1 MTIIDFAWFWSH
13 ILGNR
18 YCIFLYI
25 YSTKKT
31 IMSITAAQVLE
42 ALKNVD
48 DPDLKKDLVTL
59 GMIKDLEVS
68 GKNVNFTVV
77 LTTPACPMKDMIH
90 KACVNAVL
98 HFVDKE
104 AVVKVNMTSNVTS
117 GKVNTGPLLPQ
128 VKNIIAVASGKGGVG
143 KSTVASNLA
152 AALAKQ
158 GAKVGLVDADIY
170 GPSQT
175 IMFDVVHE
183 KPMIKVIDGK
193 NKIIPVESYG
203 VKLLSIGF
211 FADTSQAIVWRGPM
225 AAKALTQMFADA
237 DWGELDYMIIDL
249 PPGTGDIHLSLVG
262 AIPLNGVVIVS
273 TPQNVALADAQK
285 GVGMFQMPSINV
297 PVLGIVENMAY
308 FTPAELPNN
317 KYYIFGK
324 DGAKTLAEKLGVPLL
339 GEIPLVQSICEAGDA
354 GRPAVLQESTPQ
366 ALAFME
372 MASNVAQQ
380 VSIVNSQRQLVT
392 SN

>member
-1 MTIIDFAWFWSH
+1 
-13 ILGNR
+13 
-18 YCIFLYI
+18 
-25 YSTKKT
+25 
-31 IMSITAAQVLE
+31 MSITKEQVLE
-42 ALKNVD
+42 ALKNVE

-59 GMIKDLEVS
+59 GMIKDLEVE

-77 LTTPACPMKDMIH
+77 LTTPACPMKEMIH
-90 KACVNAVL
+90 KACVNAIL
-98 HFVDKE
+98 HFIDKE
-104 AVVKVNMTSNVTS
+104 ANVNVKMTSDVTS
-117 GKVNTGPLLPQ
+117 RKSSGPLLPH
-128 VKNIIAVASGKGGVG
+128 VKNIIGVASGKGGVG

-152 AALAKQ
+152 LALVKL

-225 AAKALTQMFADA
+225 AAKALIQMFSDA
-237 DWGELDYMIIDL
+237 EWGELDYMIIDL

-262 AIPLNGVVIVS
+262 AVPLNGVVIVS
-273 TPQNVALADAQK
+273 TPQLVALADAKK
-285 GVGMFQMPSINV
+285 GVGMFKLPSINV
-297 PVLGIVENMAY
+297 PVLGIVENMSY
-308 FTPAELPNN
+308 FTPPELPNN

-324 DGAKTLAEKLGVPLL
+324 DGAKKLAEELGVPLL

-354 GRPAVLQESTPQ
+354 GRPAVLQETTPQ
-366 ALAFME
+366 AIAFME
-372 MASNVAQQ
+372 MASKVAQQ
-380 VSIVNSQRQLVT
+380 LSIQNAKTPVAQVASVNG
-392 SN
+392 

>member
-1 MTIIDFAWFWSH
+1 
-13 ILGNR
+13 
-18 YCIFLYI
+18 
-25 YSTKKT
+25 
-31 IMSITAAQVLE
+31 MSITKEAVLE

-59 GMIKDLEVS
+59 GMIKDLVVD

-90 KACVNAVL
+90 KASVNAVL

-104 AVVKVNMTSNVTS
+104 AIVNVKMSSNVSARTNS
-117 GKVNTGPLLPQ
+117 GPLLPG
-128 VKNIIAVASGKGGVG
+128 VKNIIGVASGKGGVG
-143 KSTVASNLA
+143 KSTIASNLA
-152 AALAKQ
+152 LGLAKM
-158 GAKVGLVDADIY
+158 GASVGLIDADIY

-183 KPMIKVIDGK
+183 KPLIKTIDGK

-225 AAKALTQMFADA
+225 ASKALMQMFSDA
-237 DWGELDYMIIDL
+237 EWGELDYMIIDL

-262 AIPLNGVVIVS
+262 AVPLNGVVIVS
-273 TPQNVALADAQK
+273 TPQQVALADAQK
-285 GVGMFQMPSINV
+285 GVGMFRLPSINV

-324 DGAKTLAEKLGVPLL
+324 DGAKKLAEELNVPLL
-339 GEIPLVQSICEAGDA
+339 GEIPLIQSICEAGDA
-354 GRPAVLQESTPQ
+354 GRPAVLQETTPQ
-366 ALAFME
+366 ALALME
-372 MASNVAQQ
+372 MASKVAQQ
-380 VSIVNSQRQLVT
+380 LSIQNSKAPAVKET
-392 SN
+392 TV